1 MAKPPPPLTY
11 RDSGVDLA
19 DAGAVVRAVAPL
31 ARRTANEHCIGG
43 VGGFGGLLQLPADI
57 GPQPV
62 LVAGA
67 DGVGTKLQ
75 LAAAAGRNGDVG
87 VDLVAMCVND
97 ILAHG
102 ARPLFFLDYYASGR
116 LRAEAVAEVVAG
128 ICRGCEQAGCALLGG
143 ESAAM
148 PGLYRDGDYDL
159 AGFAVGAVNRADLI
173 DGGGIGAGDAVIGIA
188 GSGPHANGF
197 SLVRAVLKRSG
208 VSLSATVGGATLAD
222 ALLAP
227 TKIYVRPVL
236 RLLTQTTVKGIA
248 HITGGGI
255 AGNLSRILPPGAAA
269 RVDASAWARPA
280 VFTWLKDAG
289 GIGEEEM
296 LRTFNCGIGMAL
308 VVDAAEADGVVK
320 FLRGA
325 GEEAFCIG
333 KVTAAVGGE
342 QRVVIA

>member
-1 MAKPPPPLTY
+1 MAKPPPPLSY

-19 DAGAVVRAVAPL
+19 EAEAVVRAVAPL
-31 ARRTANEHCIGG
+31 ARGTANEHCIGG
-43 VGGFGGLLQLPADI
+43 VGGFGGLFQLPADL

-75 LAAAAGRNGDVG
+75 LAAAAGRNGEVG

-102 ARPLFFLDYYASGR
+102 ARPLFFLDYYASGE

-128 ICRGCEQAGCALLGG
+128 ICRGCGEAGCALLGG

-148 PGLYRDGDYDL
+148 PGLYRAGDYDL

-173 DGGGIGAGDAVIGIA
+173 DGGGIKAGDAVIGIA
-188 GSGPHANGF
+188 ASGPHANGF
-197 SLVRAVLKRSG
+197 SLVRAALKRSG
-208 VSLSATVGGATLAD
+208 APLSATIGGATLAD

-236 RLLTQTTVKGIA
+236 SLLTQTTVQGIA

-255 AGNLSRILPPGAAA
+255 AGNLSRILPPGTAA
-269 RVDASAWARPA
+269 RVEPSAWPRPA

-289 GIGEEEM
+289 GISEEEM

-308 VVDAAEADGVVK
+308 VVDAFDAGGVVR
-320 FLRGA
+320 FLHDA

-333 KVTAAVGGE
+333 TVTAAGDGE

>member
-1 MAKPPPPLTY
+1 MAKSPPPLTY

-19 DAGAVVRAVAPL
+19 EAEAVVRAIAPL

-43 VGGFGGLLQLPADI
+43 VGGFGGLFRLPADI
-57 GPQPV
+57 GPEPV

-75 LAAAAGRNGDVG
+75 LAAAAGRNGEVG

-102 ARPLFFLDYYASGR
+102 ARPLFFLDYYASGE
-116 LRAEAVAEVVAG
+116 LRAEAVVEVVAG
-128 ICRGCEQAGCALLGG
+128 ICRGCEEAGCALLGG

-148 PGLYRDGDYDL
+148 PGLYRGGDYDL

-188 GSGPHANGF
+188 AGGPHANGF
-197 SLVRAVLKRSG
+197 SLVRAVLNRSG
-208 VSLSATVGGATLAD
+208 VSLDATVNGATLAD

-227 TKIYVRPVL
+227 TRIYVRPVL

-269 RVDASAWARPA
+269 RVDSSTWPRPA
-280 VFTWLKDAG
+280 VFTWLKDTG
-289 GIGEEEM
+289 GIGEGEM
-296 LRTFNCGIGMAL
+296 LRTFNCGIGMTL
-308 VVDAAEADGVVK
+308 VVDAAEADGVVR

-333 KVTAAVGGE
+333 VVTAGGGE